1 MADLEENRNEK
12 LVDLLNTSYEQG
24 VVDALLWV
32 NEECNKKPDD
42 DCDEIKR
49 KICDALGGVADSK
62 VKRFKSFIQKGG
74 QFLD

>member
-42 DCDEIKR
+42 DCDSSEILSIFGLR
-49 KICDALGGVADSK
+49 L
-62 VKRFKSFIQKGG
+62 
-74 QFLD
+74 L